1 MTLVELVPDQARF
14 TTDPHSRYA
23 QLRAQGAVHHVL
35 LPSKEAA
42 WLVTD
47 AAAVRAALADERL
60 RNDIRHSASWTH
72 DGGYA
77 IGRNLLQVDPP
88 DHPRLRRLV
97 AGEFTRHRIQALRQ
111 RVQDIADGLV
121 DAMAPAGRADLV
133 DAYAF
138 PLPVTVICELLG
150 VPGADRD
157 TFRAWSAEIVAAT
170 NHETASAAAS
180 AMTGYLTDL
189 IETKRSQPL
198 AAHTEADG
206 SAKGDLL
213 HALAHANSTQEEPL
227 TPPEL
232 LGMAFLLLVAGHETT
247 ANLIASTVHLLLR
260 HPAQLAALQADWTLL
275 EGTVE
280 EAMRYEPPALATT
293 YRYPVEPVTI
303 AGTTIPKGAPV
314 ILGLAAA
321 NRDPALFPD
330 PDRFDIH
337 RDPANTRTH
346 LSFGHGIHHCL
357 GAPLARLEAAIA
369 VRTLLEHLPHLAP
382 ADPSTP
388 PEWRPSLLRGL
399 HRLPVTW

>member
-280 EAMRYEPPALATT
+280 EAMRYEPPHWPPPTATPSNQS
-293 YRYPVEPVTI
+293 RSP
-303 AGTTIPKGAPV
+303 APPSPR
-314 ILGLAAA
+314 APPSFSAWPPPTET
-321 NRDPALFPD
+321 RHCSP
-330 PDRFDIH
+330 
-337 RDPANTRTH
+337 TRTD
-346 LSFGHGIHHCL
+346 STST
-357 GAPLARLEAAIA
+357 A
-369 VRTLLEHLPHLAP
+369 
-382 ADPSTP
+382 TP
-388 PEWRPSLLRGL
+388 PTPAPTCHSATAYTTASARHWHDWKPQSQSGPSSNTSPTSRRRT
-399 HRLPVTW
+399 HPPLPNGVPASCADCTDCP